1 MTIIPRTDRSVI
13 GEWWWTIERWLLTLS
28 IVLMLTGVLLALAA
42 SPPVARRLDLDSFHF
57 VRRQLVYLLPAFVI
71 MVSASMLPDRQ
82 VRRLCLGLLILGFIG
97 MALTLVIGAEVKGAA
112 RWLKFGGFS
121 LQPSEFVKP
130 AFVVVCAWAFAEAAR
145 RPDVPGNLIAI
156 VLYGLFAGLLVLQP
170 DIGQAMLITLVWGA
184 MFFLAGLSWRWMS
197 VLSGLAVAG
206 AVSAYMLIDHVA
218 KRIDRFL
225 TPGSGDTFQVDAALR
240 AFRAG
245 GWFGLG
251 PGEGKIKAILPD
263 AHSDFIFAVAA
274 EEFGIVICLVLAT
287 IFAVIVIRGLRRALH
302 EADRFARLA
311 AGGLVIL
318 FGLQAIINLAVN
330 LSLLPAKGMTLP
342 FISYGGS
349 SLLSVALTMGLI
361 IGLTRRRPD
370 KELPDQVWRT
380 EQDAP

>member
-1 MTIIPRTDRSVI
+1 
-13 GEWWWTIERWLLTLS
+13 
-28 IVLMLTGVLLALAA
+28 
-42 SPPVARRLDLDSFHF
+42 
-57 VRRQLVYLLPAFVI
+57 
-71 MVSASMLPDRQ
+71 
-82 VRRLCLGLLILGFIG
+82 
-97 MALTLVIGAEVKGAA
+97 VIGAEVKGAA

-145 RPDVPGNLIAI
+145 RPDVPGNVLAF